1 MSVKPFSLIIGI
13 ITVICSE
20 LSGIEIINA
29 TASSED
35 GVLTVSWQ
43 VYNDCDEPIYL
54 LNINEPLIE
63 KTQDNLLVFFRMPD
77 LTALRRMREVPFLSR
92 VKRIEGD
99 STYTFNFRIDPSR
112 QFDVLDLDP
121 HRYFMMGNIDELA
134 RVIVFL
140 GYTDEDISYVYDED
154 DELGLKGVEVFN
166 VKTDDGFQH
175 ISTFTQEQIMAMN
188 RERFVSV
195 IDVQQ
200 VMYFI
205 VSLERVS
212 KFFISNEA
220 LNTIDFIVLEMV
232 IVGSDSFKTKVLE
245 DMQKLTRDAL
255 DIRSD
260 GTIII
265 TKVDNT
271 TGNRD
276 AGTELIRRMN
286 TKYNGTGREKDKHII
301 TIVKTAGENE
311 WISDNPIAS
320 GIGIGTSGT
329 IRYNPSSDPLI
340 RTRDPKSG
348 HEVRIRR
355 PPQIGLAHELIHAD
369 HAREGTIEGELN
381 ASGKPQHKLGTHT
394 YIDSFGILRTIDYY
408 PIDEIRTVGLGYNLP
423 GDVTENQIRKEH
435 NLNERL

>member
-1 MSVKPFSLIIGI
+1 M
-13 ITVICSE
+13 
-20 LSGIEIINA
+20 
-29 TASSED
+29 D
-35 GVLTVSWQ
+35 
-43 VYNDCDEPIYL
+43 
-54 LNINEPLIE
+54 
-63 KTQDNLLVFFRMPD
+63 
-77 LTALRRMREVPFLSR
+77 
-92 VKRIEGD
+92 
-99 STYTFNFRIDPSR
+99 
-112 QFDVLDLDP
+112 
-121 HRYFMMGNIDELA
+121 
-134 RVIVFL
+134 
-140 GYTDEDISYVYDED
+140 
-154 DELGLKGVEVFN
+154 
-166 VKTDDGFQH
+166 
-175 ISTFTQEQIMAMN
+175 

-200 VMYFI
+200 VMYFVI
-205 VSLERVS
+205 PLERVI
-212 KFFISNEA
+212 KFFSSNEA
-220 LNTIDFIVLEMV
+220 LNAIDFIVLEMV

-245 DMQKLTRDAL
+245 DMQKLTRDTL

-271 TGNRD
+271 VGNRD

-286 TKYNGTGREKDKHII
+286 TKYSVTGREKDKHII

-340 RTRDPKSG
+340 STKDPKSRR
-348 HEVRIRR
+348 EVRTRR

-369 HAREGTIEGELN
+369 HAREGTVQGELD
-381 ASGKPQHKLGTHT
+381 ASGQPQHKLGTHT

-408 PIDEIRTVGLGYNLP
+408 PIEEIRTVGLGYNLP